1 MSAETKQMSALDI
14 FKKSQETLDDAR
26 KKSLEES
33 GNKTKYFRL
42 SQDGTYNVRILPLA
56 PVIDKDGNP
65 IFPMDRVGY
74 EYPVKEQVLKIKSTD
89 GKKTNYVSV
98 CNAKYA
104 FPKLEKDLIDLYVEL
119 CCDLYADDE
128 ALCKKVRETSF
139 NGGLRYDSKRCMY
152 IFDLDKR
159 GDGLQ
164 ILQLSFSQYR
174 ELEERKLKLWEKLNK
189 NGNVPCP
196 ISSVDAAFPLE
207 ITRATE
213 KKKTNYSFNIDTVS
227 PKDVLTEEETQ
238 MLLDAPRLPEVLYRY
253 TRYHLEATIAFL
265 EQWDETAGLN
275 VMKEKEI
282 QDCIDQIKLLIPA
295 SDQSHFNAN
304 GRTSEGGEN
313 GGAMTLDDLWD
324 MYEEIDKAGLDDK
337 SEEGQNL
344 RTAIKEF
351 IEDNE
356 LETRITRGK
365 SNADLLGDIQDELDA
380 LEKENKK
387 APKEDEPE
395 DEPEDDAPAAE
406 PKDNE
411 PEDEPEEQTSRRR
424 PARNED
430 TNEPAAR
437 AERRVARPIRRR

>member
-1 MSAETKQMSALDI
+1 
-14 FKKSQETLDDAR
+14 
-26 KKSLEES
+26 
-33 GNKTKYFRL
+33 
-42 SQDGTYNVRILPLA
+42 
-56 PVIDKDGNP
+56 
-65 IFPMDRVGY
+65 
-74 EYPVKEQVLKIKSTD
+74 
-89 GKKTNYVSV
+89 
-98 CNAKYA
+98 
-104 FPKLEKDLIDLYVEL
+104 
-119 CCDLYADDE
+119 
-128 ALCKKVRETSF
+128 
-139 NGGLRYDSKRCMY
+139 
-152 IFDLDKR
+152 
-159 GDGLQ
+159 
-164 ILQLSFSQYR
+164 
-174 ELEERKLKLWEKLNK
+174 
-189 NGNVPCP
+189 
-196 ISSVDAAFPLE
+196 
-207 ITRATE
+207 
-213 KKKTNYSFNIDTVS
+213 
-227 PKDVLTEEETQ
+227 
-238 MLLDAPRLPEVLYRY
+238 
-253 TRYHLEATIAFL
+253 
-265 EQWDETAGLN
+265 
-275 VMKEKEI
+275 
-282 QDCIDQIKLLIPA
+282 
-295 SDQSHFNAN
+295 
-304 GRTSEGGEN
+304 
-313 GGAMTLDDLWD
+313 MTLDDLWD